1 MNRQK
6 VPRQRVSFVKLFSGS
21 VILSAIDRFSALVY
35 GWIKNGVFGHLLSA
49 YPKSGSMRTDGLSA
63 AFADNPLYR
72 RILLPLR
79 RTVSAAADES
89 WLFSLVRRFIT
100 FLLQCRLRVYGTFL
114 LTFGLYTAA
123 AYLLSYLGNAPTTP
137 LSNLIAAAILVFASM
152 PLLSA
157 NQSLSEAL
165 LASALAPTVFTFL
178 GIRQSSLRAEGYRG
192 RSNFAF
198 IVGMVLGVITY
209 AVPVLYLLFGFVAVF
224 MLYRIFRT
232 PELGVVVLFF
242 SMPLLPTMALV
253 ALVLYTAL
261 CYCVKLFLGK
271 RNFRFETVD
280 IAALLFALVLAL
292 SGVFSFSPGSLKPA
306 LVLVCFMG
314 GYFLTVLLIRTEEW
328 LTRCSWAAILSASLI
343 SLYGVLQYLTGT
355 FGGAAAWIDS
365 TMFSDIST
373 RVVSTLEN
381 PNMLAEYLILLFPL
395 AAARFL
401 TRGPRIG
408 QAAALCASGVIGVC
422 IILTWSRGAW
432 LGLLFGGFVFVLIWS
447 RRSMYLIFA
456 GVASIPFL
464 PLILPDSI
472 IHRFTSIGNM
482 TDTSTSYRVNIW
494 RGTVHM
500 LEDYW
505 HCGIG
510 IGEAAWDT
518 VYPRYA
524 LAAIETAP
532 HSHNL
537 YLQTWI
543 ESGLIGLILL
553 IAFLWLLC
561 QANFS
566 FYREL
571 AAMRKTI
578 VDSFSVTRL
587 KPTARGDEPAI
598 RPTAVRQ
605 GGSDP
610 AAAEKEITALRLYAA
625 APLCGILAT
634 LVQGL
639 TDYTWYNYRVYLMF
653 WLAAGLSAAYVRRG
667 RDELSHIRG
676 AELARSDSPAEAA
689 AEITISPAAPR
700 KAQKN
705 AKKGTASYV

>member
-1 MNRQK
+1 
-6 VPRQRVSFVKLFSGS
+6 
-21 VILSAIDRFSALVY
+21 
-35 GWIKNGVFGHLLSA
+35 
-49 YPKSGSMRTDGLSA
+49 
-63 AFADNPLYR
+63 
-72 RILLPLR
+72 
-79 RTVSAAADES
+79 
-89 WLFSLVRRFIT
+89 
-100 FLLQCRLRVYGTFL
+100 
-114 LTFGLYTAA
+114 
-123 AYLLSYLGNAPTTP
+123 
-137 LSNLIAAAILVFASM
+137 
-152 PLLSA
+152 
-157 NQSLSEAL
+157 
-165 LASALAPTVFTFL
+165 
-178 GIRQSSLRAEGYRG
+178 
-192 RSNFAF
+192 
-198 IVGMVLGVITY
+198 MVLGVITY
-209 AVPVLYLLFGFVAVF
+209 RVPVLYLHVGFVAVF

-232 PELGVVVLFF
+232 PELGVVTLFF
-242 SMPLLPTMALV
+242 AMPLLPTMALV
-253 ALVLYTAL
+253 ALVIYTAL
-261 CYCVKLFLGK
+261 CYLVKLFLGK
-271 RNFRFETVD
+271 RKFRFETVD
-280 IAALLFALVLAL
+280 VAALLFALVLAL
-292 SGVFSFSPGSLKPA
+292 SGVFSFSSGSMKPA

-328 LTRCSWAAILSASLI
+328 LTRCSWAAILSASLV
-343 SLYGVLQYLTGT
+343 SLYGLFQYLTGT

-365 TMFSDIST
+365 SMFEDISV

-395 AAARFL
+395 AAARLL

-408 QAAALCASGVIGVC
+408 QATALCGAGVIGIC
-422 IILTWSRGAW
+422 LILTWSRGAW
-432 LGLLFGGFVFVLIWS
+432 LGLLFGGLVFLLIWN

-456 GVASIPFL
+456 GAASIPFL

-482 TDTSTSYRVNIW
+482 ADTSTSYRVNIW
-494 RGTVHM
+494 RGSVHM
-500 LEDYW
+500 LEDFW

-510 IGEAAWDT
+510 VGEAAWDT

-524 LAAIETAP
+524 LAAIEMAP

-543 ESGLIGLILL
+543 ESGLIGLVLL
-553 IAFLWLLC
+553 LAFLWLLC

-571 AAMRKTI
+571 ADMRKTI
-578 VDSFSVTRL
+578 VDSISVTRL
-587 KPTARGDEPAI
+587 KPTARGEEPTL

-653 WLAAGLSAAYVRRG
+653 WLTAGLSAAYVRRG
-667 RDELSHIRG
+667 RDELAHIRQM
-676 AELARSDSPAEAA
+676 ALARTDSPAEAS
-689 AEITISPAAPR
+689 AEIPLAPAPACKAR
-700 KAQKN
+700 KT
-705 AKKGTASYV
+705 AKKGTASHV